1 MESWQLGAL
10 IGILIMLNMG
20 LIWRLETCHRSLST
34 ALSIARGEL
43 VAAVQG
49 GTPVTMDNG
58 MIQTLKDELE
68 NSILDTIATMRT
80 PTAMDHLGG
89 VLANVIQMREQWRIQ
104 KEASEIQGNLIST
117 PPVTEDYG
125 GTTTQ

>member
-10 IGILIMLNMG
+10 IGILIVINLG
-20 LIWRLETCHRSLST
+20 LIWRLEACHRSLAY
-34 ALSIARGEL
+34 ALELAKGEL
-43 VAAVQG
+43 FGLVKN
-49 GTPVTMDNG
+49 GTPVELKSDALA
-58 MIQTLKDELE
+58 TLKDELE
-68 NSILDTIATMRT
+68 NSILDTIAQMRT

-89 VLANVIQMREQWRIQ
+89 VIANVIQMREQWRIQ

-117 PPVTEDYG
+117 PPVAEDYG